1 MLGGVISFT
10 IAYHLLLVIIYYRAY
25 TPLTCPVLSFEH
37 CKYRKKGNRMQVFLV
52 KSCKDFSCYRAQY
65 VLHAD
70 RLYDC
75 EKKGDKTK
83 AGTFRIPAHILCCKI
98 SKISRG

>member
-10 IAYHLLLVIIYYRAY
+10 IGYHLLLVIIYY
-25 TPLTCPVLSFEH
+25 CLSFTIGLIPLLH
-37 CKYRKKGNRMQVFLV
+37 VLFFRLNIANIGKKSIRCKFSQLNNV
-52 KSCKDFSCYRAQY
+52 KISCHRAQY
-65 VLHAD
+65 ALHAD

-83 AGTFRIPAHILCCKI
+83 AGTL
-98 SKISRG
+98 SDSRSYLVL